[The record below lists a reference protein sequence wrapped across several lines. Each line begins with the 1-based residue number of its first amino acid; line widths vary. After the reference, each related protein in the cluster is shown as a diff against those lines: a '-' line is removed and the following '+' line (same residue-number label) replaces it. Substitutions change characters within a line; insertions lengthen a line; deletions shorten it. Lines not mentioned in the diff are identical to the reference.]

1 MVALWL
7 CAGGITGVLSGLS
20 LRWTVG
26 FLRPGATGR
35 AVILTMAG
43 AILRWVLTASLLIA
57 ALQRGAAAALLA
69 FFGLWLARWGI
80 VYWEL
85 TYGRFLPPG
94 SVHRSRH
101 SRT

>member
-43 AILRWVLTASLLIA
+43 VLLRWVLTASLLVA

-69 FFGLWLARWGI
+69 FFGLWLARWGM

-85 TYGRFLPPG
+85 TYGRFLSPS

>member
-43 AILRWVLTASLLIA
+43 VILRWVLTASLLVA

-69 FFGLWLARWGI
+69 FFGLWLARWGMVLLGANVWKI
-80 VYWEL
+80 SFP
-85 TYGRFLPPG
+85 R
-94 SVHRSRH
+94 
-101 SRT
+101 